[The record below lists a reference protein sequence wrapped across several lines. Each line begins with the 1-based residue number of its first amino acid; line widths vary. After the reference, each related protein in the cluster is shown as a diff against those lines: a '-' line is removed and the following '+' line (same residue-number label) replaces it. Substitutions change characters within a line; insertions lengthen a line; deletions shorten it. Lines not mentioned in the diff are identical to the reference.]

1 MPDPDDQATVHAILS
16 GQPRAFERLVADHHR
31 LVWHLVQRLVRE
43 PEVARE
49 LCQETFLRVS
59 RSLHQ
64 FRFESRLASWIGRVA
79 TSVALRH
86 LEKGRLQLVEWDED
100 AQGPLA
106 ETATPD
112 ADNAPRPDEALD
124 RQQRLNRLHQAI
136 EALPA
141 LPRLCVTLFHLDE
154 MSVAEVCTL
163 TGLPEGTVK
172 SHLRRSREKLRVHL
186 ESLER

>member
-16 GQPRAFERLVADHHR
+16 GQPRAFERLVAEHHR

-86 LEKGRLQLVEWDED
+86 LEKGRLQLVDWDDE
-100 AQGPLA
+100 ALGPLA
-106 ETATPD
+106 EAAPG
-112 ADNAPRPDEALD
+112 ADDPPRPDDALD
-124 RQQRLNRLHQAI
+124 RTQRLARLRSAI
-136 EALPA
+136 DALPA

-154 MSVAEVCTL
+154 HSVAEVCAL

-172 SHLRRSREKLRVHL
+172 SHLRRSREKLRAHL
-186 ESLER
+186 ESLET

>member
-1 MPDPDDQATVHAILS
+1 MSDPDDQAHAILS
-16 GQPRAFERLVADHHR
+16 GQPRAFERLVEQHHR

-59 RSLHQ
+59 RTLHQ
-64 FRFESRLASWIGRVA
+64 FRFESRLASWIGRIA

-86 LEKGRLQLVEWDED
+86 LEKGRLELIDWDED
-100 AQGPLA
+100 SLGPLA
-106 ETATPD
+106 DSSAARDSGPG
-112 ADNAPRPDEALD
+112 PDEALG
-124 RQQRLNRLHQAI
+124 RAQRVARLHDAI
-136 EALPA
+136 QALPA

-154 MSVAEVCTL
+154 RPVAEVCAL

-172 SHLRRSREKLRVHL
+172 SHLRRSRERLRAHL
-186 ESLER
+186 QALEP